1 VISCFGKPL
10 FILFPFPGFHAVQ
23 TYQDPRM
30 ELVTGGLSTNAS
42 EAVSAILAMRYVEL
56 RAIVVAAIVRNTND
70 KTKMT

>member
-1 VISCFGKPL
+1 MSD
-10 FILFPFPGFHAVQ
+10 FIFRQAFIYFVSF
-23 TYQDPRM
+23 PRM

-42 EAVSAILAMRYVEL
+42 EAVSAILAMSYVEL